1 MTTISGVILL
11 CSYIIFDSFTSNWQ
25 GNLFNQYGMSP
36 VQMMCTV
43 NSYSCIFTVVSL
55 LQQGAFVTSLNF
67 MLKFP
72 SFIVDCILLSM
83 CSAAGQLFI
92 FSTVA
97 SFGPLVFAI
106 ITTVRQGLSVLLS
119 CIIYNHHIGSVAIL
133 GLLLVFSSI
142 LLRVYCS
149 YRLKL
154 KRRIAQNGKPS
165 QVH

>member
-1 MTTISGVILL
+1 MTTVSGIILL
-11 CSYIIFDSFTSNWQ
+11 ASYIVFDSFTSNWQ
-25 GNLFNQYGMSP
+25 GGLFKQYGMSP
-36 VQMMCTV
+36 VQMMCAV
-43 NSYSCIFTVVSL
+43 NFYSCIFTVVSL
-55 LQQGAFVTSLNF
+55 VQQGAFAKSFDF

-72 SFIVDCILLSM
+72 NFVVDCVLLSV

-92 FSTVA
+92 FNTVS

-119 CIIYNHHIGSVAIL
+119 CLIYKHHIGFVAIL
-133 GLLLVFSSI
+133 GLFLVFSSI

-154 KRRIAQNGKPS
+154 KRLVTVTGKP
-165 QVH
+165 V